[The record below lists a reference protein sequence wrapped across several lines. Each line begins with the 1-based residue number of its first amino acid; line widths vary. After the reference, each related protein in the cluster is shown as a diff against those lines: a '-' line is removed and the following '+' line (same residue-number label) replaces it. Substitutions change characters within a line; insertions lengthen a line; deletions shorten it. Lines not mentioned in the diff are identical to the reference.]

1 MAYLPLSSVEEAKE
15 RLVAGVARENH
26 WLEFKTDLGSDNI
39 EIARDIAQ
47 FANAS
52 GGVLIIG
59 AVETDQAL
67 IAFNPLPDPPK
78 LIARLDNIVKGNLTP
93 VPVIEPHIFKMTAEA
108 TIVAVNVPPSLTL
121 VARHEKHE
129 RYEFVIRAGESKRY
143 MTLLEVEAR
152 MQDHERRMRLRLERI
167 PADAPVRMDA
177 LVHGTNIHGW
187 RVRAVTDD
195 AVTLWIDGV
204 STVVPLT
211 YVLAVYSSGEPGAE
225 WVIALSCELHARP
238 VAHPNHIVVKRVSG

>member
-143 MTLLEVEAR
+143 MTLL
-152 MQDHERRMRLRLERI
+152 
-167 PADAPVRMDA
+167 
-177 LVHGTNIHGW
+177 
-187 RVRAVTDD
+187 
-195 AVTLWIDGV
+195 
-204 STVVPLT
+204 
-211 YVLAVYSSGEPGAE
+211 
-225 WVIALSCELHARP
+225 
-238 VAHPNHIVVKRVSG
+238 